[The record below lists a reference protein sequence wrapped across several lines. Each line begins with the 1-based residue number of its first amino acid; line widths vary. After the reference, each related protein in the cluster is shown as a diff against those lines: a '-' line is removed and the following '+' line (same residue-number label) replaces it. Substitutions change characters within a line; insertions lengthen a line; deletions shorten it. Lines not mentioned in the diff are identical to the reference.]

1 MKHTYTP
8 FLAIFLILVIIG
20 FSIYKQLDD
29 KTEGLETM
37 DPMDEM
43 ESQIITRGKR
53 KVRRRRKSIKVND
66 KILEPY
72 KEGATNPFKKLTD
85 GFKKIGDAFK
95 KIPKFFQAINS
106 YIKCGFAR
114 IKSIPSCMQWYMLEI
129 VGKILYTPI
138 KFLVWMIAKMGAPE
152 VQTMEKDIWRYLEEI
167 DKMTYS
173 SAGIHIIHYSD
184 EIVNGCYKCKGLLPF
199 PK

>member
-1 MKHTYTP
+1 MKHIYRP
-8 FLAIFLILVIIG
+8 FLAIFLIFVIIG
-20 FSIYKQLDD
+20 FSIYKQLDN

-37 DPMDEM
+37 DPLDEM

-53 KVRRRRKSIKVND
+53 KVRRRTKSIK
-66 KILEPY
+66 ILESY

-85 GFKKIGDAFK
+85 GFKKIGDGIK
-95 KIPKFFQAINS
+95 KIPKFFKAIFS

-129 VGKILYTPI
+129 FGKILYTPI
-138 KFLVWMIAKMGAPE
+138 RFLVWMISKMGAPE
-152 VQTMEKDIWRYLEEI
+152 VKQMEKDIWNYLEEI

-184 EIVNGCYKCKGLLPF
+184 EIIDGCYKCKGLVAF
-199 PK
+199 PR